1 MEIKVGIR
9 ELKAQLSAYLQQ
21 VKGGATLIIT
31 EHGKPIGQ
39 ITPMPRSKEE
49 RLQAMIDAG
58 LISWSGKRFEPIAE
72 SELIELAPGA
82 SKTVTDLLL
91 EERR

>member
-1 MEIKVGIR
+1 MEVRVGVR
-9 ELKAQLSAYLQQ
+9 ELKAQLSTYLKQ

-39 ITPMPRSKEE
+39 ITPIPTSKAA
-49 RLQAMIDAG
+49 RMQALIDAG
-58 LISWSGKRFEPIAE
+58 LIRWSGKRFEPPAE
-72 SELIELAPGA
+72 SERIELEPGA
-82 SKTVTDLLL
+82 TKTVTDLLL